1 MIDDRITDTV
11 TDPTEPTSPPSGEVV
26 PEPPSALQATPPN
39 TPFGRRGEKQPA
51 RGVPRQGI
59 TFIPA
64 LLLALLVMAGGVGV
78 GWWIGNDDRV
88 EPTIAIEQSSPASE
102 QATID
107 PTEEPVA
114 AVAAALLPSMV
125 QIEHQAGLGSGFV
138 YEDGRVLTA
147 AHVVDGV
154 EVVQVRFADGSLRD
168 GEVVGSDAPHDIAVI
183 DVDTDGA
190 PAATLALDDE
200 LEVGQLAV
208 ALGSPWG
215 LEQTVTSGVV
225 SAVSRPVASPLTAQ
239 VLIQTDAS
247 INPGNSG
254 GALANREGEVIGVNI
269 QIFTTTGAN
278 SGVGFAVP
286 IDNAY
291 EFASA
296 IVAGD
301 PIETAF
307 LGVTGD
313 EATGDISGAVI
324 TELTAGGA
332 ATGAGLEVGDVV
344 TAVDGLAVRSIG
356 DLAARIRS
364 YLPGDEVTL
373 DIRRDGEPLSIKVV
387 LGSAPP
393 A

>member
-11 TDPTEPTSPPSGEVV
+11 TDPSSEEPRPLLPP
-26 PEPPSALQATPPN
+26 PPPP
-39 TPFGRRGEKQPA
+39 RRG
-51 RGVPRQGI
+51 VS
-59 TFIPA
+59 FIPA
-64 LLLALLVMAGGVGV
+64 LLLAILLLAGGLGV
-78 GWWIGNDDRV
+78 GWWLGNDDASQPSV
-88 EPTIAIEQSSPASE
+88 TTSIAAPQETT
-102 QATID
+102 ATID
-107 PTEEPVA
+107 PGDEPVA

-138 YEDGRVLTA
+138 YEDGHVLTA

-154 EVVQVRFADGSLRD
+154 EVVQVRFADGSLRE
-168 GEVVGSDAPHDIAVI
+168 GEVVGTDAPHDIAVI
-183 DVDTDGA
+183 AVDTDGA
-190 PAATLALDDE
+190 PAANLALDQE

-225 SAVSRPVASPLTAQ
+225 SAVSRPVSSPLTAQ

-254 GALANREGEVIGVNI
+254 GALANRKGEVIGVNI

-278 SGVGFAVP
+278 TGVGFAVP

-291 EFASA
+291 EFATA
-296 IVAGD
+296 IVAGES
-301 PIETAF
+301 IETAF
-307 LGVTGD
+307 LGVTGE
-313 EATGDISGAVI
+313 EATGDISGAII
-324 TELTAGGA
+324 TELTDGGA
-332 ATGAGLEVGDVV
+332 AVGAGLEVGDVV

-373 DIRRDGEPLSIKVV
+373 DVRRDGEPVSIRVV

-393 A
+393 T

>member
-11 TDPTEPTSPPSGEVV
+11 TEPTVDAPMPPA
-26 PEPPSALQATPPN
+26 PPPP
-39 TPFGRRGEKQPA
+39 
-51 RGVPRQGI
+51 PRQGL
-59 TFIPA
+59 TFLPA
-64 LLLALLVMAGGVGV
+64 LLLALLVLAGGVGV
-78 GWWIGNDDRV
+78 GWWIGNDDPSQPGIA
-88 EPTIAIEQSSPASE
+88 PTPSTAASR
-102 QATID
+102 QTTATID
-107 PTEEPVA
+107 PGEEPVA
-114 AVAAALLPSMV
+114 EVAAALLPSMV

-138 YEDGRVLTA
+138 YDDGHVLTA

-154 EVVQVRFADGSLRD
+154 EVVQVRFADGSLRE

-183 DVDTDGA
+183 AVDTDGA
-190 PAATLALDDE
+190 PAATLALDEE

-254 GALANREGEVIGVNI
+254 GALANRQGEVIGVNI
-269 QIFTTTGAN
+269 QIFTTTGSN
-278 SGVGFAVP
+278 TGVGFAVP
-286 IDNAY
+286 ISNAF

-307 LGVTGD
+307 LGVTGE
-313 EATGDISGAVI
+313 EATGDVSGAVI

-332 ATGAGLEVGDVV
+332 AVGAGLEVGDVV
-344 TAVDGLAVRSIG
+344 IAVDGLAVRSIG

-373 DIRRDGEPLSIKVV
+373 DVRRDGEPLSIKVV